1 MYAYINSMLMGII
14 TNMRNRMQVVMWTIL
29 VLFVISMAIGGLVG
43 GASIGDIFGQQN
55 GSHVGSLNGKP
66 ILYENFNRLVS
77 DETIRL
83 QSQSAQDITDED
95 REYIRAVVWERIIQ
109 DLLIQEQIEKNN
121 IIISDEEVLYQ
132 LKNNPPAFLRG
143 STAFQTA
150 GNFDLEK
157 YMDAILNPGELDWRP
172 IEEFMRDVYLPN
184 YKLQQ
189 LVVNSASTSEQDII
203 DSYRSRFVDYKVE
216 ILHITDKALEGN
228 EFFESMI
235 AGRPTDEELNELY
248 NENIE
253 DYKQSEMRYMK
264 YVKWPI
270 VSSSNDSLLTKLEAE
285 NLIYRINQGENFE
298 SIANMYTE
306 DPSNSI
312 GEDAPKGGSLGWFNK
327 GIMISEF
334 DKAAFEAES
343 GDLVGPVVTNF
354 GYHIIKVNDKKTL
367 EDGTEQVNASHIL
380 LTVSPGKDTESNLSD
395 TASIFSLDAKDS
407 GFTELADSLGMT
419 IGDAS
424 GVQKESIFIQDIGV
438 ARDAIRFAFNSN
450 PGDIS
455 DVVSND
461 NYVLIFYLDSISKE
475 KTINFEEVE
484 EELRVEYLAET
495 KKRNLKN
502 IAQDISKKLNI
513 ETATFSDIA
522 NNNSSFEYI
531 PEDSGN
537 LVGSFESIGKSNYV
551 SGALLNANTGDILGP
566 LPTLRGQTFIKVLDI
581 DQINESDFEEKK
593 ESLKFSLIIQRQNLI
608 WGHWLQ
614 ALRDESEIEDYR
626 FDFY

>member
-1 MYAYINSMLMGII
+1 MGII

-55 GSHVGSLNGKP
+55 GSHVGSLNGRP
-66 ILYENFNRLVS
+66 ILYENFNRLVN
-77 DETIRL
+77 DEVTRL
-83 QSQSAQDITDED
+83 QSQSPQDITDED
-95 REYIRAVVWERIIQ
+95 REYIRAIVWERIIQ

-121 IIISDEEVLYQ
+121 IAISDEEVLYQ

-143 STAFQTA
+143 STAFQT
-150 GNFDLEK
+150 GGQFDLEK

-203 DSYRSRFVDYKVE
+203 DSYRSRFLNYKIE
-216 ILHITDKALEGN
+216 ILHITEKALDGN
-228 EFFESMI
+228 DFFDGMMS
-235 AGRPTDEELNELY
+235 GRPTDQELTELY
-248 NENIE
+248 NQNIE

-270 VSSSNDSLLTKLEAE
+270 VSSANDSLRTKLEAE
-285 NLIYRINQGENFE
+285 NLMYRINQGENFAD
-298 SIANMYTE
+298 IANIYTE

-312 GEDAPKGGSLGWFNK
+312 DVTLPKGGMLGWFEQGK
-327 GIMISEF
+327 MVSEF
-334 DKAAFEAES
+334 DKAAFEADS
-343 GDLVGPVVTNF
+343 GELVGPVLTNF

-367 EDGTEQVNASHIL
+367 EDGTKQVNASHIL
-380 LTVSPGKDTESNLSD
+380 LSIAPGKDTESDLSD
-395 TASIFSLDAKDS
+395 TASIFSLDAKEA
-407 GFTELADSLGMT
+407 GFVQLADSLGM
-419 IGDAS
+419 IVNDAS

-438 ARDAIRFAFNSN
+438 ARDAVRFAFNSN

-461 NYVLIFYLDSISKE
+461 NYVLIFYLDSIAKE
-475 KTINFEEVE
+475 ETMNFEEVR
-484 EELRVEYLAET
+484 EELNTEYLAET
-495 KKRNLKN
+495 QKRNIKN
-502 IAQDISKKLNI
+502 IAQDISKELNN
-513 ETATFSDIA
+513 ETTFSDIA

-531 PEDSGN
+531 TEDSGN

-551 SGALLNANTGDILGP
+551 SGALLNANVNDVLGP
-566 LPTLRGQTFIKVLDI
+566 LPTLRGQAFIKVLEI
-581 DQINESDFEEKK
+581 DQVNESDFEEKK

>member
-1 MYAYINSMLMGII
+1 MGII

-29 VLFVISMAIGGLVG
+29 VLFVTSMAIGGLVG

-66 ILYENFNRLVS
+66 ILYENFNRLVN
-77 DETIRL
+77 DETTRL
-83 QSQSAQDITDED
+83 QSQSGQDISDED

-109 DLLIQEQIEKNN
+109 DLLIQDQIEKNN
-121 IIISDEEVLYQ
+121 IVVSDEEVLYQ
-132 LKNNPPAFLRG
+132 LQNNPPAFLRG

-150 GNFDLEK
+150 GRFDLEK

-189 LVVNSASTSEQDII
+189 LVINSASSSEQDII
-203 DSYRSRFVDYKVE
+203 DSYRSRFINYKIE
-216 ILHITDKALEGN
+216 ILHITDKALDGN
-228 EFFESMI
+228 DFFDSMMS
-235 AGRPTDEELNELY
+235 GRPTNQELTELY
-248 NENIE
+248 DENIE

-270 VSSSNDSLLTKLEAE
+270 VSSSNDSLRTKLEAE
-285 NLIYRINQGENFE
+285 NLMYRINQGESFAN
-298 SIANMYTE
+298 IANMYTE
-306 DPSNSI
+306 DPSNSMSA
-312 GEDAPKGGSLGWFNK
+312 DSPKGGKLGWFNK
-327 GIMISEF
+327 GQMVSEF
-334 DKAAFEAES
+334 DKAAFEAKS
-343 GDLVGPVVTNF
+343 GDLVGPVLTNF
-354 GYHIIKVNDKKTL
+354 GYHVIKVNDKKIL
-367 EDGTEQVNASHIL
+367 EDGTEQVDASHIL

-395 TASIFSLDAKDS
+395 TASIFSLDAKEN
-407 GFTELADSLGMT
+407 GFIELADSLGMT

-438 ARDAIRFAFNSN
+438 ARDAVRFAFNSN

-461 NYVLIFYLDSISKE
+461 NYFLIFYLDSISKE
-475 KTINFEEVE
+475 ETMDFEEVK
-484 EELRVEYLAET
+484 EELKAEYLAKAKE
-495 KKRNLKN
+495 RNIKN
-502 IAQDISKKLNI
+502 IAQNISKELDSKTITLADISK
-513 ETATFSDIA
+513 
-522 NNNSSFEYI
+522 NNPDFEYI
-531 PEDSGN
+531 AEDIGN

-551 SGALLNANTGDILGP
+551 AGALLNANTGDVFGP
-566 LPTLRGQTFIKVLDI
+566 LPTIRGQVFIKVLEI
-581 DQINESDFEEKK
+581 DEVNESDFEEKK

>member
-1 MYAYINSMLMGII
+1 MGII

-55 GSHVGSLNGKP
+55 GSHVGSLNGRP
-66 ILYENFNRLVS
+66 ILYENFNRLVN
-77 DETIRL
+77 DEVTRL
-83 QSQSAQDITDED
+83 QSQSPQDITDED
-95 REYIRAVVWERIIQ
+95 REYIRAIVWERIIQ

-121 IIISDEEVLYQ
+121 IAISDEEVLYQ

-143 STAFQTA
+143 STAFQT
-150 GNFDLEK
+150 GGQFDLEK

-203 DSYRSRFVDYKVE
+203 DSYRSRFLNYKIE
-216 ILHITDKALEGN
+216 ILHITEKALDGN
-228 EFFESMI
+228 DFFDGMML
-235 AGRPTDEELNELY
+235 GRPTDQELTELY

-270 VSSSNDSLLTKLEAE
+270 VSSANDSFRTKLEAE
-285 NLIYRINQGENFE
+285 NLMYRINQGENFAD
-298 SIANMYTE
+298 IANMYTE
-306 DPSNSI
+306 DPSNSM
-312 GEDAPKGGSLGWFNK
+312 DVNLPKGGMLGWFEQGK
-327 GIMISEF
+327 MVSEF
-334 DKAAFEAES
+334 DKAAFEADS
-343 GDLVGPVVTNF
+343 GELVGPVLTNF
-354 GYHIIKVNDKKTL
+354 GYHVIKVNDKKTL
-367 EDGTEQVNASHIL
+367 EDGTKQVNASHIL
-380 LTVSPGKDTESNLSD
+380 LSIAPGKDTESDLSD
-395 TASIFSLDAKDS
+395 TASIFSLDAKEA
-407 GFTELADSLGMT
+407 GFVQLADSLGMV
-419 IGDAS
+419 INDAS

-438 ARDAIRFAFNSN
+438 ARDAVRFAFNSN

-461 NYVLIFYLDSISKE
+461 NYVVIFYLDSIVKE
-475 KTINFEEVE
+475 ETIDFEKVK
-484 EELRVEYLAET
+484 EELSAEYLAET
-495 KKRNLKN
+495 QKRNLKN
-502 IAQDISKKLNI
+502 IAQNISKDFDS
-513 ETATFSDIA
+513 ETTFSDIA
-522 NNNSSFEYI
+522 SNNSSFEYI
-531 PEDSGN
+531 AEDSGN

-551 SGALLNANTGDILGP
+551 SGALLNANVNDVLGP
-566 LPTLRGQTFIKVLDI
+566 LPTLRGQTFIKVLEI
-581 DQINESDFEEKK
+581 DQVNESDFEEKK